1 MQANTLTRREYKG
14 KIYLRNNTYE
24 LKQDPNPNPDQD
36 QDRDPK
42 PAEDQAPGPKKNHS
56 GFTTLLEGIDEF

>member
-14 KIYLRNNTYE
+14 KIHVRNNTFE

-36 QDRDPK
+36 QDKDPK
-42 PAEDQAPGPKKNHS
+42 PAED
-56 GFTTLLEGIDEF
+56 